1 MFEEPK
7 PAAKRAV
14 DDMKAQKARFTS
26 KSRFLDGCAY
36 FRLLFL
42 VVASA
47 AIFLV
52 SSSAQAASG
61 PAQPA
66 DLNQSLSQLEIRFF
80 ANDHDDQANDAR
92 LERLEKFIFGETKDG
107 TVQQRLDTLL
117 KAIPAP
123 PLPAA
128 ASNVPPETGPRN
140 EKQISPAATDQ
151 EARTQPPPNSSDYP
165 TVSKLETL
173 IIGNS
178 FAGEPI
184 QKRLDRLEIKAF
196 GQPSDSDDLTARVD
210 RLKSYT
216 GLQTPFSEDEY
227 VPPAVA
233 NRYANPEGVASGG
246 GILQNVFQLEQNV
259 FGRSYAK
266 KAMIDRVSTL
276 ERAVFPAEQETTGLS
291 LPERIDRLMAAVG
304 EERSLS
310 GYPPEPKPRSAPDF
324 PSANPPISN
333 PAPAP
338 VTANNNAPAATP
350 NRSGRSF
357 LRGLGKAL
365 GLAGQVALGALGGGY
380 SSSYMMSGSSFGMG
394 SAFGGF
400 SPGFGIGLGGIG
412 F

>member
-1 MFEEPK
+1 
-7 PAAKRAV
+7 
-14 DDMKAQKARFTS
+14 MKAQSAPLPR
-26 KSRFLDGCAY
+26 KSIYRSLNGRAQLC
-36 FRLLFL
+36 LLFL
-42 VVASA
+42 VIASA
-47 AIFLV
+47 TAILI
-52 SSSAQAASG
+52 SSSAHAASAQ
-61 PAQPA
+61 AQPA

-80 ANDHDDQANDAR
+80 ANDRDDQSNDAR

-107 TVQQRLDTLL
+107 TEQQRLDALL

-123 PLPAA
+123 PLPEATA
-128 ASNVPPETGPRN
+128 VQPETEPKHD
-140 EKQISPAATDQ
+140 KQISPAASGQ
-151 EARTQPPPNSSDYP
+151 EAQTQPPPNSSDYP

-178 FAGEPI
+178 FVGESI
-184 QKRLDRLEIKAF
+184 QKRLDRLESKAF
-196 GQPSDSDDLTARVD
+196 GQPSESTDLTARVD
-210 RLKSYT
+210 RLKNYT
-216 GLQTPFSEDEY
+216 GLHTPFSEDEY

-276 ERAVFPAEQETTGLS
+276 ERAVFPAEQVTTGSS

-304 EERSLS
+304 EERNLS
-310 GYPPEPKPRSAPDF
+310 GYPPESQPRTTPDF
-324 PSANPPISN
+324 PAARPPVSN

-338 VTANNNAPAATP
+338 VTANNNAPAANP

-365 GLAGQVALGALGGGY
+365 GIAGQVALGALGGGY